1 MGPEPLTRFAIP
13 RVHRRNELPVRRR
26 VIHPLEVHELVD
38 DDVVAHPIGH
48 RRESPVEA
56 DMTVSTARTPARALI
71 ADADARHAQAM
82 LIGKLLQSNW
92 ELRSG
97 LCPELL
103 SIVG

>member
-1 MGPEPLTRFAIP
+1 
-13 RVHRRNELPVRRR
+13 
-26 VIHPLEVHELVD
+26 
-38 DDVVAHPIGH
+38 
-48 RRESPVEA
+48 
-56 DMTVSTARTPARALI
+56 MTVSTARTPARALI

-92 ELRSG
+92 ELGSG